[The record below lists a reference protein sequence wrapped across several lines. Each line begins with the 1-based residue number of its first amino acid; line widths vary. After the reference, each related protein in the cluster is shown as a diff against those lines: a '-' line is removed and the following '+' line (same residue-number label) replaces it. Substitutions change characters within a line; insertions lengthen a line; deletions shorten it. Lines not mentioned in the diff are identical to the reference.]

1 MSAGQYIIVSTDD
14 AGQRE
19 TLAVSAAAAL
29 GNNAVRTCFG
39 RTVVLTDGLPVRSS
53 DCGRRLFI
61 GHRFP
66 RLADA
71 APESFGTT
79 GPIAFWDAWG
89 SFLEL
94 SSDVSGTMIARDPSG
109 MLPCYVARSG
119 DSTVFASDATL
130 LSHLIPQHIS
140 WSHIAAFLATDGM
153 RCRATCLANVEE
165 LLPGTCERLDDGMRT
180 TLWSPWMF
188 VRPSRP
194 MHSDLAADALRAVVD
209 QVTAAWAARFPRIL
223 LGVSGGLD
231 SSIVA
236 AALAQT
242 DCRPTLITLA
252 TQEPD
257 GDERAYARTLADFLD
272 LPLIEDFESPGH
284 VDLLVSAAAHL
295 PRPVARAFSQS
306 SDANQLAQAKALG
319 VDAFMNGGGGDSVF
333 CALRSASPLADRLLA
348 EPWPGNLFRTMRDIC
363 QVTGSPIAPV
373 FIRGVRNA
381 LRGPRPSEG
390 PRNPFLTP
398 DCLSAAG
405 ALPLHPWLTPPPC
418 TPPGK
423 AAHAAWILGIL
434 NHLDPVGRAMV
445 LPSIS
450 PLMAQPVVELCLA
463 IPTWMWV
470 SGGRDRAVARRAFAD
485 RLPSAILER
494 RSKGTPA
501 SFVMHL
507 FESRRTEIGE
517 MLCDGLL
524 AGNGLV
530 DRNAVHAYLSDPRP
544 VSDARYMQIM
554 GLVDAESW
562 ARSWTR

>member
-1 MSAGQYIIVSTDD
+1 MSAGQYIIVS
-14 AGQRE
+14 ANRE
-19 TLAVSAAAAL
+19 THREVLAARAAEAL
-29 GNNAVRTCFG
+29 GKK
-39 RTVVLTDGLPVRSS
+39 TVKTYLGSSAVLTDSLPVKLS
-53 DCGRRLFI
+53 DCERRLFI

-66 RLADA
+66 RLADPV
-71 APESFGTT
+71 PESFGMTA
-79 GPIAFWDAWG
+79 PIAFRDAWG

-94 SSDVSGTMIARDPSG
+94 SSDVSGTMITRDPSG
-109 MLPCYVARSG
+109 LLPCYVARSEG
-119 DSTVFASDATL
+119 STVFASDAALISRL
-130 LSHLIPQHIS
+130 LPQHIN
-140 WSHIAAFLATDGM
+140 WPRLAAFLATDFI
-153 RCRATCLANVEE
+153 RSRATCLADVEE
-165 LLPGTCERLDDGMRT
+165 LLPGTGERLEDGART

-194 MHSDLAADALRAVVD
+194 IHSEFAADALRSAID
-209 QVTAAWAARFPRIL
+209 QVIAAWAARFPRIL

-242 DCRPTLITLA
+242 DCRPTLITIA
-252 TQEPD
+252 THEPD
-257 GDERAYARTLADFLD
+257 GDERAYARALAGFLD
-272 LPLIEDFESPGH
+272 LPLIEDIESPGH
-284 VDLLVSAAAHL
+284 VDLAVSAAAHL

-306 SDANQLAQAKALG
+306 SDAIQLAQAKALG

-348 EPWPGNLFRTMRDIC
+348 EPWPGNLARTVRDIC

-373 FIRGVRNA
+373 IIRGIRNA
-381 LRGPRPSEG
+381 LRGPRPPEA
-390 PRNPFLTP
+390 PQNPFLTP
-398 DCLSAAG
+398 ACLSAAG
-405 ALPLHPWLTPPPC
+405 VLPLHPWLSPPPC

-423 AAHAAWILGIL
+423 AAHVAWILGIL
-434 NHLDPVGRAMV
+434 NHLDPVGRAMAR
-445 LPSIS
+445 PSIS
-450 PLMAQPVVELCLA
+450 PLMAQPVVELCLT

-470 SGGRDRAVARRAFAD
+470 SGGRDRAVARRAFEG

-507 FESRRTEIGE
+507 FESRRAEVGE

-524 AGNGLV
+524 ARHGLV
-530 DRNAVHAYLSDPRP
+530 DRDRVHAYLSDPRP